1 MMTDM
6 KTLTAIILDDEP
18 LARNML
24 EEYLESIPWIDIEH
38 SLGDPEE
45 AIDIIRDHK
54 HDILFLDIEMPEL
67 NGFDVLSRLGDDTP
81 PKLIFS
87 TAFDQFAIRAFEVN
101 AIDYLLKP
109 YSEER
114 FNRAIEKIRKQED
127 EKSDLQQRVSAL
139 IEQVNA
145 NSYPSQI
152 YIRRSTTVDPV
163 ETDDIIWIEA
173 DGDYSTL
180 HLKNGSVMCGMGIGE
195 LVKQLN
201 PDRFFRIHRSHAVS
215 KDFIRELVPNGYGG
229 FIACLTTGKELKVS
243 RHYASTIK
251 ERLI

>member
-1 MMTDM
+1 MTDM
-6 KTLTAIILDDEP
+6 KTLTAAILDDEP
-18 LARNML
+18 LARKML
-24 EEYLESIPWIDIEH
+24 EEYLDSISWIEISH
-38 SLGDPEE
+38 SLGDPTE
-45 AIDIIRDHK
+45 AVDIIKTSRP
-54 HDILFLDIEMPEL
+54 DILFLDIEMPEL
-67 NGFDVLSRLGDDTP
+67 NGFEVLARLGDNTP

-114 FNRAIEKIRKQED
+114 FSRAIEKIRKQED
-127 EKSDLQQRVSAL
+127 EKSDLRKRVNAL
-139 IEQVNA
+139 VEQMNA

-152 YIRRSTTVDPV
+152 YIRRSTTVEPV

-180 HLKNGSVMCGMGIGE
+180 HLTDGKIMCGMGIGE

-243 RHYASTIK
+243 RHYAKKIK